1 VRIQDLEQNFT
12 QRYAILAKESRFLGV
27 LKAGYFVGLA
37 LVAVGL
43 SFSHSLISIGVG
55 VLGFLGLL
63 LPFTERSTGFS
74 WKPLWGE
81 GSALRWMSL
90 SFGFL
95 YLLQAL
101 SWFYTEDKAQWF
113 VEMRIKV
120 PFLFL
125 LPVAVFAWQCLS
137 VVGQKAIHL
146 LFQLALAIV
155 GIGSLY
161 RLWVNPSWA
170 LSKIYHGGYV
180 PLLGGL
186 SHIYYAGLVGMA
198 LLFLLAL
205 PVWGGIKVRLGLAL
219 IHLGVLHGLALRTG
233 LLAVYGTALVLL
245 IWWGLRDRRRWI
257 WTLTA
262 LAGMALGL
270 PFLVC
275 KVPTLRMRW
284 VNMQRDLA
292 TYKPGG
298 YITHSSISRR
308 LAALEAAWLAFK
320 KSPLFG
326 VGMADNFAAISQEIP
341 KLPYKWDK
349 ETYILPHNQFVEYGM
364 GLGVVGVVV
373 FGLFWG
379 VAFRQKLG
387 WLWTG
392 WLVYWLLLMQGEAFL
407 ERQVGVTAFLWGTG
421 LLWATLTARKS

>member
-1 VRIQDLEQNFT
+1 M
-12 QRYAILAKESRFLGV
+12 
-27 LKAGYFVGLA
+27 GLA

-43 SFSHSLISIGVG
+43 AFSHSLISVGVG
-55 VLGFLGLL
+55 ILGFLWLL

-74 WKPLWGE
+74 GKLLWGE
-81 GSALRWMSL
+81 TPALRWMSL
-90 SFGFL
+90 SFVFL
-95 YLLQAL
+95 YLLHAL
-101 SWFYTEDKAQWF
+101 SWFYTEDKAQWL
-113 VEMRIKV
+113 VEMRIKI

-125 LPVAVFAWQCLS
+125 LPATAFAWQRLPLT
-137 VVGQKAIHL
+137 GQKVIHL
-146 LFQLALAIV
+146 FFQLAVVVV
-155 GIGSLY
+155 GIGTVYELGS
-161 RLWVNPSWA
+161 NPSWA

-198 LLFLLAL
+198 LLFLTTL
-205 PVWGGIKVRLGLAL
+205 PLWGGRAMLVGLAL
-219 IHLGVLHGLALRTG
+219 LHLGVLHGLALRTG
-233 LLAVYGTALVLL
+233 LFAVYGTTLVLL
-245 IWWGLRDRRRWI
+245 VWWGLRGRRRWI
-257 WTLTA
+257 WTLTT
-262 LAGMALGL
+262 LAGMALVL
-270 PFLVC
+270 PLLVC
-275 KVPTLRMRW
+275 QVPTLRMRW

-298 YITHSSISRR
+298 YITHSSVSRR

-364 GLGVVGVVV
+364 GLGVVGLVV

-387 WLWTG
+387 WVWMG
-392 WLVYWLLLMQGEAFL
+392 WLVYWLLLLQGEAFL

-421 LLWATLTARKS
+421 LVWATLTARKS

>member
-1 VRIQDLEQNFT
+1 M
-12 QRYAILAKESRFLGV
+12 
-27 LKAGYFVGLA
+27 GLA

-43 SFSHSLISIGVG
+43 AFSHSLISIGVG
-55 VLGFLGLL
+55 VLGFLWLL

-74 WKPLWGE
+74 GKLLWGE
-81 GSALRWMSL
+81 SPALRWMSL
-90 SFGFL
+90 SFVFL
-95 YLLQAL
+95 YILHAL

-125 LPVAVFAWQCLS
+125 LPAAVFAWQRLS
-137 VVGQKAIHL
+137 VVGQKAVHL

-155 GIGSLY
+155 GVGTLY
-161 RLWVNPSWA
+161 RLWADPSWA
-170 LSKIYHGGYV
+170 LGEIYHGRYV
-180 PLLGGL
+180 PILGGL

-198 LLFLLAL
+198 LLFLTELPLWGGRVARMSLAL
-205 PVWGGIKVRLGLAL
+205 L
-219 IHLGVLHGLALRTG
+219 HLGVLHGLALRTG
-233 LLAVYGTALVLL
+233 LFAVYGAGFVLLLLWSLKGRGRWPWLLAAVGGIALV
-245 IWWGLRDRRRWI
+245 
-257 WTLTA
+257 
-262 LAGMALGL
+262 L

-308 LAALEAAWLAFK
+308 LASLEAAWLAFK

-326 VGMADNFAAISQEIP
+326 VGMADNLPAVSEEIP
-341 KLPYKWDK
+341 KLPYRWSK
-349 ETYILPHNQFVEYGM
+349 ETYILPHNQFVEYGL
-364 GLGVVGVVV
+364 GLGLVGLVV

-379 VAFRQKLG
+379 VAFRQRLG
-387 WLWTG
+387 WVWVG
-392 WLVYWLLLMQGEAFL
+392 WLVYWLLLLQGEAFL

-421 LLWATLTARKS
+421 VLWAALTARKS